1 MGGGVRHLVAPPASG
16 GLSVGD
22 PAPPPLFLKV
32 LILPMYERRR
42 PGVGS
47 CEASHAG
54 VGLGTNCIEMCPSK
68 RGPQGEGTRGL
79 RRRLAQDPPGGPKVP
94 VARLSPAGPVLGGSV
109 CSPGLCCPHRG
120 SCPTPLPALP
130 PAPCLWQTP
139 SVGTTS
145 GGPRGWRWWLAA
157 GVWGE
162 VAWLGGP
169 PRTRCPSVDAG
180 RGCQARLVWS
190 GGDGRV
196 LRRRRAA
203 GGRPPAAGA
212 TETRSSHLLSS
223 WLGRFFLFFPV
234 CLLSFSPPVC
244 LSFPSR
250 WEAAGSVLLLLSFH

>member
-1 MGGGVRHLVAPPASG
+1 
-16 GLSVGD
+16 
-22 PAPPPLFLKV
+22 
-32 LILPMYERRR
+32 MYERRR

-120 SCPTPLPALP
+120 SRPTPLPALP

-169 PRTRCPSVDAG
+169 PRTGCPSVDAG